1 MSDRVNMT
9 STRLA
14 EVQAAEFFIVTDGLI
29 EASGGTDAISRHAA
43 QKYVQAASN
52 MFLEEHNIDLKHE
65 SIEDSTFLLFV
76 YLQSQTEEY
85 RIATALGAVYGHAF
99 GQALIDIGFHDE
111 QPLGGCDEVV
121 ADVRRK
127 LQ

>member
-1 MSDRVNMT
+1 MSDRVSMT
-9 STRLA
+9 PTRYA

-29 EASGGTDAISRHAA
+29 EASRGTDAISRHAA
-43 QKYVQAASN
+43 QMYVQAACN

-76 YLQSQTEEY
+76 YLQSQTDEY
-85 RIATALGAVYGHAF
+85 RIATELGAVYGYAF

-111 QPLGGCDEVV
+111 QPLQGCAKVV
-121 ADVRRK
+121 ADVRGQ